1 MWSEPAIEGT
11 NAVHIYGTIRN
22 LSALPLKNIRVASSR
37 GSNIFTLF
45 ASSQTTAPAN
55 ATAVVTQIAPHAGN
69 SVSAILIPP
78 AAPSR
83 ATANYGYRY
92 YGQPQTPEESDL
104 WQVAADLNAR
114 RGKMMAAS
122 MATGKFAIVYAEIDN
137 PTPAAALAGEK
148 AIEHL
153 WEFIR
158 ALVDLHDQEGKM
170 TETNL
175 PQSTLCLPAGPSSP
189 PTSASAPALPHVA
202 PAQAAG
208 HSDDRP
214 DQTLWQ
220 AHGVGSTIADPSSF
234 LGDVFGFIGP
244 NGAGKSTTMKI
255 LTGLLEPTSGQ
266 ARILGKL
273 VSENGDF
280 VRRNVGYMPDS
291 FGVYDDLKVSEYLE
305 FFASAY
311 HVPRLQRKRVVADV
325 LELTDLKYKQDAF
338 VDSLSRGMQQR
349 LGLARVLV
357 HDPPVLLLDEPASG
371 LDPRARIEIR
381 ELLKELQRLG
391 KTIMVSSHILSELG
405 EFCNKLGIIE
415 RGKLLVVGTIDE
427 LIARARAT
435 SAINVQVI
443 GDPEQAANI
452 LRADPRIT
460 GVERT
465 NGQLMV
471 HLQNP
476 DLHHAFII
484 ERLVSRGVA
493 IHSVT
498 PEQVKL
504 EDVFLRLTKG
514 IVQ

>member
-1 MWSEPAIEGT
+1 MTENAIP
-11 NAVHIYGTIRN
+11 
-22 LSALPLKNIRVASSR
+22 LSAA
-37 GSNIFTLF
+37 
-45 ASSQTTAPAN
+45 Q
-55 ATAVVTQIAPHAGN
+55 
-69 SVSAILIPP
+69 P
-78 AAPSR
+78 AAPIAENDHLAPLSP
-83 ATANYGYRY
+83 AETAAI
-92 YGQPQTPEESDL
+92 
-104 WQVAADLNAR
+104 AAPAD
-114 RGKMMAAS
+114 
-122 MATGKFAIVYAEIDN
+122 
-137 PTPAAALAGEK
+137 PTPVNPAK
-148 AIEHL
+148 
-153 WEFIR
+153 
-158 ALVDLHDQEGKM
+158 
-170 TETNL
+170 
-175 PQSTLCLPAGPSSP
+175 STSP
-189 PTSASAPALPHVA
+189 PLPHVA
-202 PAQAAG
+202 PASAPAI
-208 HSDDRP
+208 
-214 DQTLWQ
+214 QTIDLCKKYG
-220 AHGVGSTIADPSSF
+220 ALTALDHLSMTLEP
-234 LGDVFGFIGP
+234 GDVFGFIGP

-255 LTGLLEPTSGQ
+255 LTGLLQPTSGQ
-266 ARILGKL
+266 AMILGKK

-280 VRRNVGYMPDS
+280 VRRKVGYMPDS

-311 HVPRLQRKRVVADV
+311 HIPRAQRKRVVADV

-381 ELLKELQRLG
+381 ELLKELQGLG

-435 SAINVQVI
+435 SAINLQVI
-443 GDPEQAANI
+443 GDPELAANV
-452 LRADPRIT
+452 LREDPRIT
-460 GVERT
+460 GVERS
-465 NGQLMV
+465 NNQLLV
-471 HLQNP
+471 HLADP
-476 DLHHAFII
+476 DMHHAFLI
-484 ERLVSRGVA
+484 EKLVSRGVA